1 MEDESLQIEK
11 SAVSA
16 TLLAA
21 GDAKKAK
28 GSPGGNNSD
37 DILEIPEASSSHLED
52 TSGTATGDMKKPGP
66 SFTTEEANRVYRK
79 LDWNLMPLIFVLY
92 SLSVLDRSNLG
103 NARIAGMEDDIDLSG
118 NRYAWL
124 ATVFYISYILS
135 QWTQLGW
142 KAFKPHIWVSTTVF
156 LWGFI
161 STIQAACTS
170 WGGLM
175 VCRVCLGI
183 VESMY
188 GPGVPLY
195 LSYFYPRE
203 KLGLRTGIFIS
214 GSALA
219 NAYGGAL
226 AYGISQAKGSI
237 GSWRILFIVEG
248 VPTCL
253 LGIVAWFCI
262 PDSPQQA
269 RFLTEREREIAVA
282 LSLQQPGDRQSKGLQ
297 WKQVLGA
304 LLDYTSYL
312 PALMYFGCNVC
323 FASLPLFIPT
333 IISQMGAFSTIQSN
347 GLSAPPYVACWITI
361 VACAFISDRY
371 NLRGPFVVGAAVV
384 AAIGYIIL
392 ATQTT
397 VAARYFGLFLAV
409 MIFVSVA
416 LVLTWVGNS
425 HATDSKRGA
434 ALAILA
440 TGGQCGPVLG
450 TNVFPTSDAPYYRR
464 GMWVSFGA
472 CCIVI
477 VMGLCQ
483 IFLLWRENRRRDRK
497 YGRSSDQAV
506 EDQHFDLE
514 PSGFGDDKRFR
525 YVL

>member
-1 MEDESLQIEK
+1 LTEK
-11 SAVSA
+11 
-16 TLLAA
+16 LELM
-21 GDAKKAK
+21 
-28 GSPGGNNSD
+28 GSPEFTCS
-37 DILEIPEASSSHLED
+37 DILC
-52 TSGTATGDMKKPGP
+52 
-66 SFTTEEANRVYRK
+66 
-79 LDWNLMPLIFVLY
+79 
-92 SLSVLDRSNLG
+92 
-103 NARIAGMEDDIDLSG
+103 
-118 NRYAWL
+118 
-124 ATVFYISYILS
+124 

-142 KAFKPHIWVSTTVF
+142 KAFKPHIWVTASVF

-175 VCRVCLGI
+175 VCRLFLGA
-183 VESMY
+183 VEPMY

-226 AYGISQAKGSI
+226 AYGISQAKASI
-237 GSWRILFIVEG
+237 GPWRILFIVEG

-253 LGIVAWFCI
+253 LALVTWFCI
-262 PDSPQQA
+262 PDSPQEA
-269 RFLTEREREIAVA
+269 RFLNEREREIAVA
-282 LSLQQPGDRQSKGLQ
+282 LSLQQPGDRKSKGLQ
-297 WKQVLGA
+297 WKQAAAA
-304 LLDYTSYL
+304 LLDYTSKLRLGNFCETGTTAEFHIGYL
-312 PALMYFGCNVC
+312 PALMYFGINVC

-347 GLSAPPYVACWITI
+347 GLSAPPYVACWIAI
-361 VACAFISDRY
+361 VVSAFLSDRY
-371 NLRGPFVVGAAVV
+371 NLRGPFIVGAAIV
-384 AAIGYIIL
+384 AAIGYVIL

-397 VAARYFGLFLAV
+397 VAVRYFGLFLAV
-409 MIFVSVA
+409 MIFVCVA

-425 HATDSKRGA
+425 HATDSKRGG

-450 TNVFPTSDAPYYRR
+450 TNIFPNTDAPFYRK

-477 VMGLCQ
+477 VMGSLQ
-483 IFLLWRENRRRDRK
+483 MLLLWRENRRRDRK
-497 YGRSSDQAV
+497 YGHHEHDPTA

-514 PSGFGDDKRFR
+514 PAGFGNDKRFR